1 MLVDER
7 RHQIAQAVL
16 AEGVATVAEL
26 SQRFGVSQVT
36 IRSDLEAL
44 EAQGMLKRN
53 RGGAVANRVLRFTP
67 TFQQQ
72 TSLHRKEKAA
82 IAAVAAKLPEDGDWA
97 IVDAGSTTL
106 YVAHNLRD
114 RQLTVAVNS
123 VYAINELVEAPQL
136 DVIPIG
142 GTLYKPSLCFVGP
155 LGEAFLDGLHFDW
168 LFLGVNGVS
177 PRGVSV
183 KNPYEAGFKR
193 KMVEVAD
200 QVVVLADASKIG
212 LDSFV
217 FLAPLSEMNVLIT
230 DSKAPQRDIKLYRK
244 SGTEVRIADA

>member
-7 RHQIAQAVL
+7 RHQIAQVVSAD
-16 AEGVATVAEL
+16 GVATVAEL
-26 SQRFGVSQVT
+26 SERFGVSQVT

-53 RGGAVANRVLRFTP
+53 RGGAVTNRVLRFTP

-72 TSLHRKEKAA
+72 TSLHREEKVA
-82 IAAVAAKLPEDGDWA
+82 IAAMAARLPEDGDWA

-106 YVAHNLRD
+106 CVAHNLRD
-114 RQLTVAVNS
+114 RRLTVAVNS
-123 VYAINELVEAPQL
+123 VYAINELVEAAQL
-136 DVIPIG
+136 DVISIG
-142 GTLYKPSLCFVGP
+142 GTLYEPALSFVGP
-155 LGEAFLDGLHFDW
+155 LAEAFLAGLHCDW

-177 PRGVSV
+177 RRGISV
-183 KNPYEAGFKR
+183 NNPHEAGIKR
-193 KMVEVAD
+193 KMMEIAK

-217 FLAPLSEMNVLIT
+217 FLAPLSEVNVLIT
-230 DSKAPQRDIKLYRK
+230 DSGAPKRDTQLYRK
-244 SGTEVRIADA
+244 MGMEVRIADV